1 MDRKDFS
8 DLEEQI
14 RVTVENAFNSID
26 FTGIKNNV
34 YEKTESTLNDVKTN
48 FKRASEN
55 FNRNMEDLK
64 TNINVTQKHIKNKQ
78 VYICKKP
85 QGKVSGIV
93 YMTLGTIGSVIFA
106 IQLIVFSVFSSIWNS
121 FSILSSISL
130 GVLLAFFTGSIF
142 MTFRGAS
149 LRKRIKRFRK
159 YVHCLKG
166 RSYCLIKELGDSVS
180 KSEKYVVKD
189 LEKMIHKGMFLEGHI
204 DKEETY
210 FMLTNEVYQ
219 NYLNSQ
225 EALKLRK
232 EEEERRNEELKE
244 EMNDPQKKELREIIE
259 NGNYYIKQIRKI
271 NDCLPEENISNKLY
285 RLEKIVAEIFKYIE
299 KNPNK
304 LSDVSKFTNHYLPI
318 TLKLV
323 TSYKELNEQLVQGEN
338 IKTAKNEIEKSIDLI
353 NTAFENLLDD
363 MFEDV
368 VLDISSDISVLETL
382 FKQEGLTK
390 NDFEKDMNEK

>member
-14 RVTVENAFNSID
+14 RITVENAFNSID
-26 FTGIKNNV
+26 FAGIKNNV
-34 YEKTESTLNDVKTN
+34 YEKTESTLNDVKTS
-48 FKRASEN
+48 FKKASESLN
-55 FNRNMEDLK
+55 KKMENAKL
-64 TNINVTQKHIKNKQ
+64 NINVGTKNVENKQ

-85 QGKVSGIV
+85 EGKVSGIV
-93 YMTLGTIGSVIFA
+93 YTTLGVAGTVFFA
-106 IQLIVFSVFSSIWNS
+106 IQLIVFSVFNSIVNS
-121 FSILSSISL
+121 LSLLSSIRL
-130 GVLLAFFTGSIF
+130 GVLLTFFTGSIF
-142 MTFRGAS
+142 MIFRGTS
-149 LRKRIKRFRK
+149 LRKRIKRFK
-159 YVHCLKG
+159 EYTSCLKDK
-166 RSYCLIKELGDSVS
+166 SYCLIKELGDSVG
-180 KSEKYVVKD
+180 KSEKYVIRD
-189 LEKMIHKGMFLEGHI
+189 LEKMINKGMFLEGHI

-219 NYLNSQ
+219 NYLSSQ
-225 EALKLRK
+225 ESLKMRK
-232 EEEERRNEELKE
+232 EEELRRQEELRE
-244 EMNDPQKKELREIIE
+244 EMNDPQKRELREIIE
-259 NGNYYIKQIRKI
+259 NGNYYIKQIRNI

-285 RLEKIVAEIFKYIE
+285 RLEKIVAEIFKYVE

-304 LSDVSKFTNHYLPI
+304 LSEVSKFTNHYLPI

-338 IKTAKNEIEKSIDLI
+338 ITTAKNEIEKSIDLI

-382 FKQEGLTK
+382 FKQEGLTEQDFHK
-390 NDFEKDMNEK
+390 NEE

>member
-14 RVTVENAFNSID
+14 RITVENAFNSID

-34 YEKTESTLNDVKTN
+34 YEKTESTLNDVKTS
-48 FKRASEN
+48 FKKASES
-55 FNRNMEDLK
+55 FNRKMENVK
-64 TNINVTQKHIKNKQ
+64 TNINTAQKDVKNKQ

-85 QGKVSGIV
+85 EGKVSGIV
-93 YMTLGTIGSVIFA
+93 YTTLGIIGSVIFA
-106 IQLIVFSVFSSIWNS
+106 IQLVVFSVFSSIFNS
-121 FSILSSISL
+121 MSLLSSIRL
-130 GVLLAFFTGSIF
+130 GVLLTFLTGSIF
-142 MTFRGAS
+142 MIFRGTS
-149 LRKRIKRFRK
+149 LRKRIKRFRE
-159 YVHCLKG
+159 YISCLKG
-166 RSYCLIKELGDSVS
+166 RSYCLIKELGDSVG
-180 KSEKYVVKD
+180 KSEKYVVRD

-204 DKEETY
+204 DNEGTY
-210 FMLTNEVYQ
+210 FMLTDEVYQ
-219 NYLNSQ
+219 NYLSSQ

-232 EEEERRNEELKE
+232 EEELRKQEELKE
-244 EMNDPQKKELREIIE
+244 EMNDPQKKELRETIE
-259 NGNYYIKQIRKI
+259 NGNYYIKEIRNI

-285 RLEKIVAEIFKYIE
+285 RLEKIVTEIFKYIE
-299 KNPNK
+299 KKPNK

-323 TSYKELNEQLVQGEN
+323 TSYKELSEQLVQGEN
-338 IKTAKNEIEKSIDLI
+338 ITTAKNEIEKSIDLI

-382 FKQEGLTK
+382 FKQEGLTD
-390 NDFEKDMNEK
+390 NDFDK

>member
-14 RVTVENAFNSID
+14 RITVENAFNSID
-26 FTGIKNNV
+26 FAGIKNNV
-34 YEKTESTLNDVKTN
+34 YEKTESTLNDVKTS
-48 FKRASEN
+48 FKKASESLN
-55 FNRNMEDLK
+55 KKMENAKL
-64 TNINVTQKHIKNKQ
+64 NINVGTKNVENKQ

-85 QGKVSGIV
+85 EGKVSGIV
-93 YMTLGTIGSVIFA
+93 YTTLGVTGTVFFA
-106 IQLIVFSVFSSIWNS
+106 IQLIVFSVFNSIVNS
-121 FSILSSISL
+121 LSLLSSIRL
-130 GVLLAFFTGSIF
+130 GVLLTFFTGSIF
-142 MTFRGAS
+142 MIFRGTS
-149 LRKRIKRFRK
+149 LRKRIKRFK
-159 YVHCLKG
+159 EYTSCLKD
-166 RSYCLIKELGDSVS
+166 RSYCLIKELGDSVG
-180 KSEKYVVKD
+180 KSEKYVIRD
-189 LEKMIHKGMFLEGHI
+189 LEKMINKGMFLEGHI

-219 NYLNSQ
+219 NYLSAQ
-225 EALKLRK
+225 ESLKMRK
-232 EEEERRNEELKE
+232 EEELRRQEELKE

-259 NGNYYIKQIRKI
+259 NGNHYIKQIRNI

-285 RLEKIVAEIFKYIE
+285 RLEKIVAEIFKYVE

-304 LSDVSKFTNHYLPI
+304 LSEVSKFTNHYLPI

-338 IKTAKNEIEKSIDLI
+338 ITTAKNEIEKSIDLI

-382 FKQEGLTK
+382 FKQEGLTEEDFHK
-390 NDFEKDMNEK
+390 NEE